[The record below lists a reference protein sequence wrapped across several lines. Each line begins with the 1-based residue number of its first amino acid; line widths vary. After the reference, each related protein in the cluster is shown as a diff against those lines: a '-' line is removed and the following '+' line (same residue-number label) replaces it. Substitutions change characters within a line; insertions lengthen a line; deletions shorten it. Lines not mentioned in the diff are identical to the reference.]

1 MYALHMMPARVC
13 VRVCASVHVHV
24 YLLQEAPELGGVC
37 DRKIALEGRKRF
49 TVGAFRPSR
58 SLIATHRPRRTPLP
72 DASPALGHA
81 AFC

>member
-49 TVGAFRPSR
+49 TVGTLRPSL